1 VVLGLFAID
10 EDGFEGGPLSDRIDF
25 DLAQQFAEWHE
36 LSFRLLQGLVVL
48 HLAAILYYAVRRRQD
63 LVRPMITGARR
74 FYGPVQGLVRAPI
87 WRLVVGVLIALA
99 VGFAASRGFR
109 LG

>member
-1 VVLGLFAID
+1 
-10 EDGFEGGPLSDRIDF
+10 
-25 DLAQQFAEWHE
+25 
-36 LSFRLLQGLVVL
+36 
-48 HLAAILYYAVRRRQD
+48 
-63 LVRPMITGARR
+63 MIAGARR
-74 FYGPVQGLVRAPI
+74 FKGPVQGLVRAPI